1 MSRSTLK
8 EYWTIAPGMSS
19 LWRSPQTNG
28 KLSLLCLSRPTC
40 SWGAACSWKEVNW
53 WLIYTKNIH
62 EDRRYGCSGA
72 LQRRNSCVKPASGLT
87 IYGNMCLPEEKQIV
101 SWSLPRSLLINSE
114 DVSKIWGQIWQSDP
128 RITAVVG
135 HRGLLSL
142 WLLRWFTLRTQP

>member
-1 MSRSTLK
+1 M
-8 EYWTIAPGMSS
+8 
-19 LWRSPQTNG
+19 LWQCQGVCWKNIGPSHQGWAAFDAHPKRMV
-28 KLSLLCLSRPTC
+28 
-40 SWGAACSWKEVNW
+40 SWAYCAWAALHAACSWKEVNW

-128 RITAVVG
+128 RITAVAG

-142 WLLRWFTLRTQP
+142 WLLHWFTLRTQP